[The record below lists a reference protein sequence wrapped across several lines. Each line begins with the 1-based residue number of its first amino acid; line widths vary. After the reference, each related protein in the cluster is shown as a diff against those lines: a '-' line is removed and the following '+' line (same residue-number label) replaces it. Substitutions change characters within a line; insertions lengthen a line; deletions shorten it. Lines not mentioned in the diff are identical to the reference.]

1 MVPNLPQYTNL
12 DIPAHLD
19 ANIKQMRETLAK
31 LKENNANLKNEL
43 TKKQLLNLD
52 LENNAV
58 SNFDKEKYQ

>member
-1 MVPNLPQYTNL
+1 
-12 DIPAHLD
+12 
-19 ANIKQMRETLAK
+19 MRDTLAK

-58 SNFDKEKYQ
+58 SNFDKEKYQQHA